1 MKRPKMQYFFDIL
14 RWRFFL
20 RFLTIFGAFRGGKI
34 WTHWKDGACGSVMI
48 ELTSPYFA
56 REVIEQTSP
65 DQHVI
70 YSKRDAWACRS
81 TPIDIYPLKSLHM
94 FRLHPVNLMY
104 RVFTKMFLC
113 QWLSCSSST
122 YNSKS
127 LQRLSSRKKILNLWR
142 SFSRLVRPRPIVMG
156 LWSSVS
162 CWHKNLHFIAGLSL
176 PLSCFISI

>member
-20 RFLTIFGAFRGGKI
+20 RFLTIFGAFGGGKI
-34 WTHWKDGACGSVMI
+34 WTHWKDGACVARRDS
-48 ELTSPYFA
+48 SWHHPYFA
-56 REVIEQTSP
+56 REVTEQTSP
-65 DQHVI
+65 DQLAT
-70 YSKRDAWACRS
+70 YSKRDAWACLS

-104 RVFTKMFLC
+104 RVFTIFLC

-122 YNSKS
+122 YNSKL

-142 SFSRLVRPRPIVMG
+142 SFSRLVRPPPAVMG

-176 PLSCFISI
+176 PSCFISI